1 MLKEIKTETEHFF
14 IDKNRLKQGEY
25 RDYHFNGQLWE
36 HSFYLNNK
44 RHGDYKV
51 YHKNGQLWVHSF
63 YQNDKRHGDF
73 RRYNE
78 DSELEYATFYYQN
91 KNLNVNPDALTERD
105 KTYIML
111 SGRLPPR
118 DQPC

>member
-1 MLKEIKTETEHFF
+1 MLKEIKTFTHHYF
-14 IDKNRLKQGEY
+14 IDENEHIQGEGKT
-25 RDYHFNGQLWE
+25 YHNNGQLWGHSFYLNGNLHGEYKIYYENGQLWE
-36 HSFYLNNK
+36 HSFYLNGN
-44 RHGDYKV
+44 
-51 YHKNGQLWVHSF
+51 
-63 YQNDKRHGDF
+63 RHGDF

-91 KNLNVNPDALTERD
+91 KDLNVNPDALTERD